1 MSFKLGA
8 VVGAAV
14 GAAVRPSLVLA
25 AAVWAG
31 AAVAQD
37 TLARIT
43 ADGSAR
49 IGIANERPYGYVET
63 DGTVAGSVPD
73 IVRAALAPH
82 GVTELEPQI
91 VDFNALIP
99 GLNADRFDIIAAGM
113 YINPQRCEAI
123 AFTNPITRAGYGFA
137 AKAGNPKG
145 LHSVADVVAS
155 PDAVVG
161 TQTGSAQVEAL
172 ATAGVPQDRT
182 VLFANATEALAGLR
196 ADRVDVIFFPGL
208 ELGAL
213 LATADDPAVE
223 RVTPFE
229 QATNEAGE
237 PAYGYAAFGVRK
249 GDDAL
254 REVLNQEIA
263 RLISSGEMLEIIS
276 RYGYGED
283 ELPTPGVTA
292 ESLCAG

>member
-1 MSFKLGA
+1 MSLKL
-8 VVGAAV
+8 AAIFRP
-14 GAAVRPSLVLA
+14 AALVAAALA
-25 AAVWAG
+25 AASG

-43 ADGSAR
+43 GEGSVR

-63 DGTVAGSVPD
+63 DGTVAGAIPD

-123 AFTNPITRAGYGFA
+123 AFTNPLTRAGYGFA
-137 AKAGNPKG
+137 AKAGNPTG
-145 LHSVADVVAS
+145 VHSVAEAVAN
-155 PDAVVG
+155 PEVTVG

-172 ATAGVPQDRT
+172 ASAGLPADRT

-213 LATADDPAVE
+213 LATANDPSVE

-229 QATNEAGE
+229 QARTESGE

-249 GDDAL
+249 GDEGL
-254 REVLNQEIA
+254 RDLLNTEIA
-263 RLISSGEMLEIIS
+263 RLIESGELLEIIS
-276 RYGYGED
+276 KYGYGED

>member
-1 MSFKLGA
+1 MSSRLGVFGPRA
-8 VVGAAV
+8 
-14 GAAVRPSLVLA
+14 VLA
-25 AAVWAG
+25 AALVAGLAG
-31 AAVAQD
+31 AASAQD
-37 TLARIT
+37 TLDRIM
-43 ADGSAR
+43 ADGSVK

-63 DGTVAGSVPD
+63 DGTVAGSVPG
-73 IVRAALAPH
+73 IVRAALEPH

-99 GLNADRFDIIAAGM
+99 GLNAKRFDIIAAGM

-155 PDAVVG
+155 PDARVG

-213 LATADDPAVE
+213 LATANDPGLE

-229 QATNEAGE
+229 QAKNEAGE

-249 GDDAL
+249 GDEAL
-254 REVLNQEIA
+254 RETLNTEIA
-263 RLISSGEMLEIIS
+263 RLIESGEMLEIIS
-276 RYGYGED
+276 QYGYGED

-292 ESLCAG
+292 EALCAG

>member
-1 MSFKLGA
+1 MVL
-8 VVGAAV
+8 
-14 GAAVRPSLVLA
+14 LA
-25 AAVWAG
+25 ATVTAG
-31 AAVAQD
+31 FAPGTAFAQD

-63 DGTVAGSVPD
+63 DGTVAGSIPD

-123 AFTNPITRAGYGFA
+123 AFTNPLTRAGYGFA

-145 LHSVADVVAS
+145 LHSVADAVAS
-155 PDAVVG
+155 PDAIVG

-172 ATAGVPQDRT
+172 ATAGLPADRT

-213 LATADDPAVE
+213 LATANDPAVE

-229 QATNEAGE
+229 QAKTESGE

-254 REVLNQEIA
+254 RELLNQEIA
-263 RLISSGEMLEIIS
+263 RLIESGEMLQIIS
-276 RYGYGED
+276 KYGYGED
-283 ELPTPGVTA
+283 ELPAPGVRA

>member
-1 MSFKLGA
+1 
-8 VVGAAV
+8 V
-14 GAAVRPSLVLA
+14 VLA
-25 AAVWAG
+25 AALVAGLAG
-31 AAVAQD
+31 AACAQD
-37 TLARIT
+37 TLERIM
-43 ADGSAR
+43 DEGSVK

-63 DGTVAGSVPD
+63 DGTVAGSVPS
-73 IVRAALAPH
+73 IVRAALEPH
-82 GVTELEPQI
+82 GVKELLPQI

-99 GLNADRFDIIAAGM
+99 GLNARRFDIIAAGM

-145 LHSVADVVAS
+145 VHSVADVAAS
-155 PDAVVG
+155 PDARVG
-161 TQTGSAQVEAL
+161 TQTGSAQVDAL
-172 ATAGVPQDRT
+172 AKAGVPQDRT

-213 LATADDPAVE
+213 LATANDPAVE

-229 QATNEAGE
+229 QAKNAAGE
-237 PAYGYAAFGVRK
+237 PDYGYAAFGVRK

-254 REVLNQEIA
+254 RETLNTEIA
-263 RLISSGEMLEIIS
+263 RLIESGEMLEIIS
-276 RYGYGED
+276 QYGYGED